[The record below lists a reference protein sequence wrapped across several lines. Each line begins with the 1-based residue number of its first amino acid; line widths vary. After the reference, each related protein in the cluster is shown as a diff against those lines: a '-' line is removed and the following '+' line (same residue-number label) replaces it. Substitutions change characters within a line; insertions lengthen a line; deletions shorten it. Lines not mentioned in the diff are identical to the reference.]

1 MQFFE
6 RSSVKPPDFLRSK
19 EVVEARGVIR
29 DFLLLEPNE
38 RSQTAAPVSEIN
50 LEDGDVMQTLSKLF
64 RGKCA
69 FCESFRND
77 LQDHRFRPVANALP
91 TKKAKDHHLYYS
103 WLSLA
108 WENIYPVC
116 RECVPHRLDYFPVN
130 GPRLR
135 LPTKTQLDSFV
146 ESDIGVWGHYPLK
159 EQRLY
164 LDPCADQLLHEHLHI
179 NREGDLKSFSLEGS
193 MTIQAYNLDRPR
205 LIKQRSARLN
215 RYLDLF
221 LSQERDAWINCEA
234 SVIELLDFP
243 TLEFG
248 GLWYLQC
255 RQIAVTLSTKTLK
268 RSELSVKQILK
279 TFSSIARRPGFQSA
293 LDDLKAT
300 LVASDFGFDTQ
311 LAALRDAWVEPQIEL
326 EVQPEEELDAPPLE
340 YGSLCAF
347 ELENFKSIEHLNIV
361 IPQCRKRLTVSA
373 TSAQVPALL
382 ILGENAS
389 GKSSIL
395 EALALALASDSA
407 IESVARHHRELTLN
421 PSLLGA
427 IQKMPTREATVTLR
441 FQPNEMRTLTI
452 NSNSLTL
459 NKLSTASP
467 PVYAYGA
474 FRQYLDVNAQ
484 QAPTGSILNLFDST
498 RLLANPEEWLRSLD
512 QNDFDEVMRVLRIIF
527 SVEKKFNFIQM
538 DEQLDCLVIVT
549 NHEHKFREGK
559 TPLHLASSGYRS
571 LLAMVCDILRGL
583 MDRKINPYFQSLPT
597 AQAVVLIDEVEAHL
611 HPRWKIRVMSA
622 LREALPKV
630 TFIAT
635 SHDPL
640 CLRGMHKGEVLVMRR
655 RVNVED
661 ELSVK
666 VECISDLPDVGKLTV
681 EQLLT
686 SDFFNLMNTDE
697 PDTQLQLAQIADVLA
712 EQEKGLSLN
721 PAKKAALKKFKRE
734 ILDVLP
740 IGSTEAQR
748 LVQKSVAKFLKKRDK
763 APATK
768 LKKLR
773 KEYREEIIEILER
786 F

>member
-1 MQFFE
+1 
-6 RSSVKPPDFLRSK
+6 
-19 EVVEARGVIR
+19 
-29 DFLLLEPNE
+29 
-38 RSQTAAPVSEIN
+38 
-50 LEDGDVMQTLSKLF
+50 
-64 RGKCA
+64 
-69 FCESFRND
+69 
-77 LQDHRFRPVANALP
+77 
-91 TKKAKDHHLYYS
+91 
-103 WLSLA
+103 
-108 WENIYPVC
+108 
-116 RECVPHRLDYFPVN
+116 
-130 GPRLR
+130 
-135 LPTKTQLDSFV
+135 
-146 ESDIGVWGHYPLK
+146 
-159 EQRLY
+159 
-164 LDPCADQLLHEHLHI
+164 
-179 NREGDLKSFSLEGS
+179 
-193 MTIQAYNLDRPR
+193 MTIQAFQLERPDLVNKR
-205 LIKQRSARLN
+205 RECLN
-215 RYLDLF
+215 GYL
-221 LSQERDAWINCEA
+221 ERFMKHGRTAWINRE
-234 SVIELLDFP
+234 SSIIELFDFP
-243 TLEFG
+243 ALEFG

-255 RQIAVTLSTKTLK
+255 RQIAVFLKQEELTPSDLSATQIVETFRSIALRPNFKIVLRTLK
-268 RSELSVKQILK
+268 DQI
-279 TFSSIARRPGFQSA
+279 GQSN
-293 LDDLKAT
+293 
-300 LVASDFGFDTQ
+300 FGFDDQ
-311 LAALRDAWVEPQIEL
+311 VALLREAWSTRLIKPRVKS
-326 EVQPEEELDAPPLE
+326 VAPPLE
-340 YGSLCAF
+340 YRSIHAF
-347 ELENFKSIEHLNIV
+347 ELENFKSIEHLKIS
-361 IPQCRKRLTVSA
+361 IPRRRRLPRGNGA
-373 TSAQVPALL
+373 SAQAPALL
-382 ILGENAS
+382 ILGENAT

-395 EALALALASDSA
+395 EALALTLANHETLEA
-407 IESVARHHRELTLN
+407 VARDFRDRGFALN
-421 PSLLGA
+421 TALLGA
-427 IQKMPTREATVTLR
+427 KQKMPARKATVTLS
-441 FQPNEMRTLTI
+441 FQDSEDRMLKVNGDILMVTGVMQL
-452 NSNSLTL
+452 
-459 NKLSTASP
+459 P
-467 PVYAYGA
+467 PVFAYGA
-474 FRQYLDVNAQ
+474 FRQYLDVRAEH
-484 QAPTGSILNLFDST
+484 APAGSIFNLFNST
-498 RLLANPEEWLRSLD
+498 RLLDNPEAWLQGLKK
-512 QNDFDEVMRVLRIIF
+512 NDLSEVIRVLRIIF
-527 SVEKKFNFIQM
+527 SVDSKFDFIRM
-538 DEQLDCLVIVT
+538 DDELGCLVIVT
-549 NHEHKFREGK
+549 NSEDKTHQGK

-763 APATK
+763 APGTK